1 MVKHPNGESD
11 RSPRLWE
18 TGGYSRFSSRRTDAR
33 RARGFP
39 VSRDCAVVWLGW
51 KSEVVRRIFP
61 ISKGECY
68 IDLRR
73 AEHSLLSLSSLPDPG
88 TTSASS
94 RRAGVPMGVIA
105 PDHSMEE
112 EGEGQMTK
120 RNATKATTIG
130 LNCSFC
136 LSHYRE
142 TRGNNSTITAR
153 PIIRKV
159 SKIRIWVVPPVCL
172 GSR

>member
-1 MVKHPNGESD
+1 M
-11 RSPRLWE
+11 
-18 TGGYSRFSSRRTDAR
+18 
-33 RARGFP
+33 
-39 VSRDCAVVWLGW
+39 VWLGW

-112 EGEGQMTK
+112 EGRSNDEAQRDQSNNNWIELLFLLEPLQGDT
-120 RNATKATTIG
+120 
-130 LNCSFC
+130 
-136 LSHYRE
+136 RE
-142 TRGNNSTITAR
+142 
-153 PIIRKV
+153 
-159 SKIRIWVVPPVCL
+159 
-172 GSR
+172 